1 MDRPLIAGL
10 NTLAGRLV
18 LAAAIVIAPTA
29 SAQTP
34 PAPIPAATT
43 RLESYAIPPAK
54 QAEVIR
60 WLETVDPSVSRRFA
74 WDQRTGQLIVFAT
87 DDIHSKL
94 AAFLEGKPLVAPV
107 EITKPQA
114 AGVEVKL
121 TNATVDQVHTRI
133 EAVVRR
139 PLPKT
144 WDPAEQWL
152 SFPVRMDSAGGVEIK
167 ANPGTGQVLISGA
180 PNEAAAWA
188 KVVAA
193 IDRSAAGEGVTQL
206 VQTPSAQPAKVKAAL
221 AALAQPGEGAAPD
234 GAAPNTGPTPTTP
247 DGGAPSPQ
255 NGSQALGSAE
265 EGSGQILG
273 PVQVEFV
280 EGLDIIIVRG
290 NDEDVARVMEIINQI
305 ESLSQTTAPAIEV
318 LPLQHVDSVLM
329 ARLLNRVYEQVLG
342 ARTGTVNVTPLGKP
356 NSLLLIGRP
365 ENVQM
370 AVELAK
376 KLDQPVEAATR
387 FEVFP
392 LKHAAAEQ
400 AAELVNNF
408 LGERADMENDDTP
421 TLIPKALVVADVRSN
436 SLVVSAGPRDIAE
449 IRELLA
455 KIDVG
460 TAAAVDEVRVFPLRN
475 TLATELET
483 VLETAINPGTEGGDG
498 ETATRS
504 AALQFIAID
513 AETKR
518 RLQSGV
524 LSNVRVAAD
533 ERANT
538 LVVTAP
544 SDSMELI
551 AALIEQ
557 MDRSASAEAELKVF
571 TIANGDATSLAEMLE
586 TLFGTTEDNNEP
598 GGFGAGGNGLV
609 GLQLS
614 VDQRTNSIIAAG
626 TTEDLAVVEAILL
639 RLDDSDVRERTTT
652 VYRLKNSP
660 AQDVATALN
669 EWLQTERDVE
679 QAADITVSPFQ
690 QIEREVI
697 VVPEIVSNS
706 LIVSATPR
714 YYEDVRELIEKL
726 DERPPMVMIQV
737 LIAEVRLNDTDEFG
751 IELGLQDSV
760 LFDRSLLSD
769 VQTLTTT
776 TQQQSAGGAV
786 TNITEQRIIAANNNP
801 GFSFNNNPL
810 GNSASSSALATA
822 STVGA
827 QSLSNFALNRTNGE
841 LGFGGFVLSASSN
854 SVSFL
859 LRALQESR
867 RLEVLSRP
875 QVMALD
881 NQEGIV
887 QVGQRVPR
895 ITQASLTQ
903 FGQTN
908 SITYENVGI
917 ILRVI
922 PRISPDGMVV
932 MQVAAEKSE
941 VGSEAEGIPISV
953 ANNGNI
959 LRAPR
964 IDSTQAITTVS
975 ALSGQTI
982 VLSGLMTKR
991 SLDIHRRVP
1000 LLADIP
1006 LLGSLFRYDSVSE
1019 QRTELLII
1027 MTPRIVKSELD
1038 AEMIKQVESSRMSWV
1053 LCDVINMH
1061 GPSGLRSRCDEWTG
1075 ADAPTLYP
1083 TATPTE
1089 QELESGMMPMNGQP
1103 VEGTI
1108 IEGPI
1113 ESSPGPLME
1122 SVPTPAAMGPTTST
1136 KRAGSVSQVN
1146 YQRPA
1151 TDKKSDTVYQLPPIS
1166 EEE

>member
-1 MDRPLIAGL
+1 MDRPLIAGISSL
-10 NTLAGRLV
+10 GGRLM
-18 LAAAIVIAPTA
+18 LAVAMVIAPTA

-34 PAPIPAATT
+34 AAPT

-54 QAEVIR
+54 QAEVVR

-87 DDIHSKL
+87 NDVHDKL
-94 AAFLEGKPLVAPV
+94 AAFLAGKPLVAPEV
-107 EITKPQA
+107 AKPQA
-114 AGVEVKL
+114 AGAQVQL
-121 TNATVDQVHTRI
+121 SNATVDQVHARI

-152 SFPVRMDSAGGVEIK
+152 SFPVRMDSAGGVEIN
-167 ANPGTGQVLISGA
+167 ANPSTGQVLISGE

-234 GAAPNTGPTPTTP
+234 VAALNAGPSTTTPNAGAA
-247 DGGAPSPQ
+247 SPR
-255 NGSQALGSAE
+255 NGSPASGPPDA
-265 EGSGQILG
+265 GAGQILG

-318 LPLQHVDSVLM
+318 LPLAHVDSVLM

-387 FEVFP
+387 FEVFQ
-392 LKHAAAEQ
+392 LKFAAAEQ

-408 LGERADMENDDTP
+408 LGERADMQNDETP
-421 TLIPKALVVADVRSN
+421 TLIPKALVVADTRSN

-449 IRELLA
+449 IRELIN

-460 TAAAVDEVRVFPLRN
+460 TAAAVDEVRVFPLKN

-483 VLETAINPGTEGGDG
+483 VLETAINPSTEGGDG
-498 ETATRS
+498 ETASRS

-524 LSNVRVAAD
+524 LSNVRFAAD

-598 GGFGAGGNGLV
+598 GGFGAGGSSLV

-679 QAADITVSPFQ
+679 QAADLTISPFE

-714 YYEDVRELIEKL
+714 YYEDVRQLIEKL

-769 VQTLTTT
+769 VQQLTTT
-776 TQQQSAGGAV
+776 TQTQTDGGAV
-786 TNITEQRIIAANNNP
+786 TNVTEQRIISANQNP
-801 GFSFNNNPL
+801 GFAFNNNPL
-810 GNSASSSALATA
+810 GNSASNAALATA
-822 STVGA
+822 SAVGT
-827 QSLSNFALNRTNGE
+827 QGLSNFALNRTNGE

-854 SVSFL
+854 SISML

-941 VGSEAEGIPISV
+941 VGAEAEGIPISV

-975 ALSGQTI
+975 ALSGQTV

-991 SLDIHRRVP
+991 TLDIHRRVP

-1006 LLGSLFRYDSVSE
+1006 LLGNLFRYDSVSE

-1083 TATPTE
+1083 TAVPTE
-1089 QELESGMMPMNGQP
+1089 QELQGQP

-1122 SVPTPAAMGPTTST
+1122 GVPTPAPMAPTSST
-1136 KRAGSVSQVN
+1136 QRAGSVSQVS
-1146 YQRPA
+1146 YQRPT
-1151 TDKKSDTVYQLPPIS
+1151 TDQQSDTVYRLPPTG
-1166 EEE
+1166 EGE